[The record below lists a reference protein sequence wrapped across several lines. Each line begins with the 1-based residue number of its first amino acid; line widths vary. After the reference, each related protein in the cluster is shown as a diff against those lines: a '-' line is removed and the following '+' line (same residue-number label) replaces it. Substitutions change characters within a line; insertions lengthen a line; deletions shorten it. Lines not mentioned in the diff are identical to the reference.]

1 MSFAFSAN
9 RTSHL
14 FADMRGAKLLRKRGN
29 LLFIMEQK
37 YFATLSG
44 LALMVAAATPAFAAS
59 DAAHAQSKVQQTV
72 ATGKRAMP
80 HRVSG
85 EIVSIDPAK
94 KVVAVKHKNYNGKDV
109 TVVAVVDGHKKN
121 KESKKDKYFG
131 DLRVGEQGQN
141 NDERAGKR

>member
-1 MSFAFSAN
+1 M
-9 RTSHL
+9 H
-14 FADMRGAKLLRKRGN
+14 
-29 LLFIMEQK
+29 IMEGKK

-44 LALMVAAATPAFAAS
+44 FALIVAAATPAFAAS

-94 KVVAVKHKNYNGKDV
+94 KVVAVKHKNRNGKDV
-109 TVVAVVDGHKKN
+109 TVVAVVDDHTKIREGKT
-121 KESKKDKYFG
+121 DKSFA
-131 DLRVGEQGQN
+131 DLKVGEHVQINYERQHKRDLAHEVLVQN
-141 NDERAGKR
+141 NSN